1 MIYLN
6 SAMQE
11 DERSNRGEQIAMF
24 ETNHKLRHSSV
35 DAMSEEVPF
44 FFDMRAQHE
53 YSSSVAAMDLD

>member
-1 MIYLN
+1 
-6 SAMQE
+6 MQE